1 MCNTHEP
8 VFRIK
13 SPSVRVCGLAQSD
26 NDELVLLLGALRR
39 PYSRPDVIHRRDN
52 GFISPPQFV
61 TTLWLT
67 ATGCHS
73 NYQETGESL
82 LFILGMTNDVE
93 SETTRQRT
101 GLRSLC
107 LV

>member
-8 VFRIK
+8 VFRMK

-26 NDELVLLLGALRR
+26 NDELVLLLGALR
-39 PYSRPDVIHRRDN
+39 RPDVIHRRDN

-73 NYQETGESL
+73 NYQTEESL
-82 LFILGMTNDVE
+82 LFILG
-93 SETTRQRT
+93 TTKNPKRPDRGQDYDD
-101 GLRSLC
+101 C
-107 LV
+107 V